1 MTCGCEKGSYGSL
14 DKVAISD
21 DPGNGIQQRPDGLYV
36 PRVIKHLVDVES
48 DSDGIGVNKT
58 KIDDTDR
65 FGVEIFVSEDA
76 NNILEQRENGLFVPE
91 TIIPEVSLPTV
102 VGSTSI
108 QVSETELEYS
118 VGVILSSGSG
128 NQLTIEA
135 DGLFVPEVEI
145 PETQISAEAGNLAS
159 LKSDGIYAGM
169 ESFGNLNAA
178 PDTDYVNFP
187 FDDPNKVF
195 RLNAAVDRL
204 ILNMGTTLSGSEFVF
219 YKNNSDFT
227 VEVGSGVT
235 INGVTGPIEIEI
247 KKAPDSIRF
256 KNLNGTDNWVAFYT
270 APLVLPD
277 YLTTAALEMPTGFV
291 VTGSPINSVNHTFT
305 VTMDS
310 GWHLLSQAEKDK
322 LTGLGDAPVTS
333 VNAKVGAVVLD
344 HTDVGAE
351 PVRTLVSD
359 PDAIAGTSTDVYSWS
374 PAKVALAVG
383 SAVGDAVDS
392 LPLNRYLGAHTI
404 AVSAGTSIELLNIGD
419 VGLIRGDFF
428 WVQQGMLGPGEP
440 GLADP
445 MRVRFSTNN
454 GSSYGSWQSL
464 SSGWPSGEAYTF
476 IAMID
481 LENKQIDF
489 IIPGAAIY
497 GVGIH
502 NLAITVPSGTNAMQ
516 IAASS
521 SNTGCS
527 AVLTAMRGYSA

>member
-1 MTCGCEKGSYGSL
+1 MTCGCEKGPYGSL

-36 PRVIKHLVDVES
+36 PRVIKHLVDVGP

-65 FGVEIFVSEDA
+65 FGVEIFVSEEE
-76 NNILEQRENGLFVPE
+76 NNILEQREDGLFVPE
-91 TIIPEVSLPTV
+91 TVIPEVSLPTV

-145 PETQISAEAGNLAS
+145 PETEISAEPGNLAS
-159 LKSDGIYAGM
+159 LKADGIYAGM

-219 YKNNSDFT
+219 YKNNSEFT

-235 INGVTGPIEIEI
+235 INGVSGPIEIEI

-305 VTMDS
+305 VTLS
-310 GWHLLSQAEKDK
+310 EGYFLLTEAEKDK
-322 LTGLGDAPVTS
+322 LDGLGDAPVTS
-333 VNAKVGAVVLD
+333 VNSATGDVVLGYE
-344 HTDVGAE
+344 DVGAE
-351 PVRTLVSD
+351 PERTLVSD
-359 PDAIAGTSTDVYSWS
+359 VDAEAGTSTSVFSWS
-374 PAKVALAVG
+374 PAKVRLAARAAISG
-383 SAVGDAVDS
+383 SWRVLSANLTSAAPEHVFDDVLDGNAFRLDLKLTGS
-392 LPLNRYLGAHTI
+392 RTI
-404 AVSAGTSIELLNIGD
+404 YNT
-419 VGLIRGDFF
+419 
-428 WVQQGMLGPGEP
+428 GPGETAEDMGLP
-440 GLADP
+440 GLD
-445 MRVRFSTNN
+445 VRFSTN
-454 GSSYGSWQSL
+454 GGVSYGSWQEILADRTGAGTIAGSAGIVFSL
-464 SSGWPSGEAYTF
+464 
-476 IAMID
+476 IID
-481 LENKQIDF
+481 LQTGDLIES
-489 IIPGAAIY
+489 
-497 GVGIH
+497 GVVTGSV
-502 NLAITVPSGTNAMQ
+502 TVPSGVTHMEFRRV
-516 IAASS
+516 SS
-521 SNTGCS
+521 I
-527 AVLTAMRGYSA
+527 TAETVQFAISRI